1 MIRNVGRTDTKN
13 DTFLTLLQFNWV
25 FMPDE
30 YQDSFVVSSNV
41 ENLSNDQIDSD
52 TACSDLKCKAEQI
65 SCKL

>member
-1 MIRNVGRTDTKN
+1 
-13 DTFLTLLQFNWV
+13 
-25 FMPDE
+25 MPDE

-65 SCKL
+65 SCKLWTGIWGKLGGQSKQ